1 MGGSPASTPIWR
13 GSVSPGCEHMF
24 DGAGVARGPTCGWM
38 LTGDDRKGGGE
49 ASDYGGVLERRH
61 GLVAAGADRS
71 AAKGPPERAR
81 LAELAGSGA
90 SLAEIARELGR
101 SIAAVRYSLG
111 RWASSGRRPDR
122 PRRPEHPECA
132 PPVVELRCRRHGLV
146 AFRPEGRGY
155 YRCTRCRQDYVT
167 QWRRK
172 VKRVLV
178 AEAGGCCV
186 LCGYDRCAAALE
198 FHHVDPAGK
207 AFGLSDAAGAP
218 RRRVRVGPE
227 GVARSLDRARGEAA
241 KCVLLCANCHVEVER
256 AVRTLP
262 APRGG
267 FEPPWPD

>member
-1 MGGSPASTPIWR
+1 
-13 GSVSPGCEHMF
+13 V
-24 DGAGVARGPTCGWM
+24 
-38 LTGDDRKGGGE
+38 DRAALQGFLDEGL
-49 ASDYGGVLERRH
+49 SLERIAGELDVHHSTVANSLKKH
-61 GLVAAGADRS
+61 GLRAAHSERFAP
-71 AAKGPPERAR
+71 KGPPERAR

-101 SIAAVRYSLG
+101 SIATVRYWLE
-111 RWASSGRRPDR
+111 RWGIQRPSSASPRRPDD
-122 PRRPEHPECA
+122 PENA
-132 PPVVELRCRRHGLV
+132 SPVVELRCRRHGLV
-146 AFRPEGRGY
+146 AFRLEGRGY

-198 FHHVDPAGK
+198 FHHVDPTAK
-207 AFGLSDAAGAP
+207 AFGLSDD
-218 RRRVRVGPE
+218 
-227 GVARSLDRARGEAA
+227 GVARSLDRARAEAA

-256 AVRTLP
+256 GVRTLP